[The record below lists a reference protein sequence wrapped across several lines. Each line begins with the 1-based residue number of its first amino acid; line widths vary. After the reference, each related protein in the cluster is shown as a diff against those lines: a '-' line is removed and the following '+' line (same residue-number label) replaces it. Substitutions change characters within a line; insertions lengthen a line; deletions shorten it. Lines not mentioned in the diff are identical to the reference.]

1 MVRQF
6 KMSALLSLPAQRG
19 ETSRKVKISAALR
32 EQVWIQRNGRVF
44 ETKCAVTWCHNTVSV
59 FDFQCG
65 HDIPESK
72 GGPTNLENLYPICA
86 KCNLSMSNNYTFK
99 EWCVLYETNKPYV
112 GRMIPRPKR
121 TWSQFFSCFYRPP
134 KSHVTKERNVH
145 AGSRGA
151 EGIQI
156 PPLSTGV

>member
-1 MVRQF
+1 MASRF
-6 KMSALLSLPAQRG
+6 KMSALFPNKT
-19 ETSRKVKISAALR
+19 ETPRKVKISAALR

-86 KCNLSMSNNYTFK
+86 KCNLSMSNNYTYK
-99 EWCVLYETNKPYV
+99 EWCALYETDKPYV
-112 GRMIPRPKR
+112 PRTTPRAKR
-121 TWSQFFSCFYRPP
+121 TWSQFFTCFYRPP
-134 KSHVTKERNVH
+134 KSHVTKERNVQ
-145 AGSRGA
+145 AARGS
-151 EGIQI
+151 EGRQI
-156 PPLSTGV
+156 PPPSTLT